1 MSKLFKRGISITF
14 AAVTI
19 VSGDLTAF
27 AADDTQLQ
35 IIELLSD
42 KKIDVY
48 VDDLSDWK
56 EVEISAF
63 TLPLSVLETDDT
75 NRFFKVGKD
84 QWLHKYQI
92 RLNEE
97 AQLTSSDIIL
107 ENKSGGAAD
116 ENSNS
121 SRGLK

>member
-1 MSKLFKRGISITF
+1 MIKLFKRGIGITF

-42 KKIDVY
+42 EKIDVY

-107 ENKSGGAAD
+107 ENKGGGAAD